1 MPPCSKGKSLSQG
14 VHPSLPPGSG
24 GGGLRNLA
32 LGWANMAPSALPS
45 LRPRSSSPLL
55 GGPSSEQGRVSG
67 PQADRS
73 PTLVTCCLP
82 LPAHSGQILPSADQ
96 RRRDAPPEGHDQDG
110 DRAAG
115 DQGNGPVSDW
125 QCFCLE
131 PRLGEPRT
139 QPGPLVV
146 GNG

>member
-1 MPPCSKGKSLSQG
+1 
-14 VHPSLPPGSG
+14 
-24 GGGLRNLA
+24 
-32 LGWANMAPSALPS
+32 MAPAALPS
-45 LRPRSSSPLL
+45 LRPKSSSPFL

-67 PQADRS
+67 PQADTS

-82 LPAHSGQILPSADQ
+82 LPAHSGQVLPSTDQ

-139 QPGPLVV
+139 HSRALSWLGMADVPMGNPELRVEADSILMSSWGLPECRDGHCVV
-146 GNG
+146 GN